1 MEEIKRLQA
10 VLAQL
15 DPVKESQ
22 AYERVLIMLHSL
34 ALLQKKLLKN
44 DRIYLGNAS
53 LAAMLDDEDESDH
66 DLEDAPVVDTDDLVP
81 TETLQGTESDGMPD
95 AVPEPEVPAE
105 AENAAAPEAEQS
117 VPENVPVEEPVETVK
132 LPTMTEV
139 RGALAAARRKGTN
152 VTAIIQSFGVDNFK
166 DIAKEKYPEI
176 LQKLEG

>member
-10 VLAQL
+10 VLATL
-15 DPVKESQ
+15 DPVKEAQ
-22 AYERVLIMLHSL
+22 DYERVLIMLHSL

-44 DRIYLGNAS
+44 DRIYLGNAK
-53 LAAMLDDEDESDH
+53 LTDWIEGDEEEPDCDR
-66 DLEDAPVVDTDDLVP
+66 EDSPAVDTDDLLP
-81 TETLQGTESDGMPD
+81 TEALPAILPDGEPD
-95 AVPEPEVPAE
+95 
-105 AENAAAPEAEQS
+105 AAPETAES
-117 VPENVPVEEPVETVK
+117 VEAEDAAEPEAETEQPVQEKAPVENVK

-166 DIAKEKYPEI
+166 DIPKEKYPEI